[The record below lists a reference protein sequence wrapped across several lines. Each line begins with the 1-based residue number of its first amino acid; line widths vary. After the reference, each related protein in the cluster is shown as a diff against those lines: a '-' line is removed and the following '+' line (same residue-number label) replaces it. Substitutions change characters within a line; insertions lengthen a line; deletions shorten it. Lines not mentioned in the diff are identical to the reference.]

1 MFTPLSLAARP
12 SLPSRL
18 SLSRSSAYAT
28 FYVFETRSC
37 VTSVHMSF
45 FRSISVSMPFINA
58 SLTCMCVFVLIILER
73 AKKVQ
78 FLLPSSLMMNFP
90 PRAAEQSAAYE

>member
-1 MFTPLSLAARP
+1 
-12 SLPSRL
+12 
-18 SLSRSSAYAT
+18 
-28 FYVFETRSC
+28 
-37 VTSVHMSF
+37 
-45 FRSISVSMPFINA
+45 
-58 SLTCMCVFVLIILER
+58 MCVFVLIILER